1 MFGIALAP
9 ASIEVLTPHSPLAL
23 SLHAFAQ
30 RNEELR
36 IANKEKGL
44 LTKQLEVFA
53 DSRFPSYTSAV
64 TLL

>member
-1 MFGIALAP
+1 MFGTVLAP
-9 ASIEVLTPHSPLAL
+9 ASIEILTPHSPLAL

-36 IANKEKGL
+36 IANKEKEM
-44 LTKQLEVFA
+44 LTKQLEVCA
-53 DSRFPSYTSAV
+53 DSRFASYTSAV

>member
-1 MFGIALAP
+1 MFETVLTP
-9 ASIEVLTPHSPLAL
+9 AFIEILTPHSLLAL
-23 SLHAFAQ
+23 SLHVFTQ